1 MATLSDDIGN
11 SLQRHGARLLERLI
25 AAAVRKATK
34 ELAEQHEIA
43 QELAALT
50 KRETD
55 GSHWEARRFQSPE
68 TARSVKA
75 DMEKLGLEARVKGPF
90 LLHHDYDRTLVKT
103 LAKSRDLSMVKFT
116 ADEVGIRID
125 TPSEVRKAAI
135 DLQTKDGRGRTVI
148 ELDDGVGGSLARLR
162 TAPFVDMLAH
172 LGIEAVGVGAH
183 VIVPKDQVN
192 EAIQKLAE
200 VLKKDPK
207 ELNIGFTEARDDVSD
222 GVRTPSRNPDGP
234 ATEAQKELVDK
245 LIEEGE
251 IDPAALEALGE
262 NPTWVQMHDLINT
275 TDLRRHFSGVDD
287 RDDEARDD
295 AEDEHDDADERDGDG
310 RDDAVDDRDDADDKD
325 TSPHDG
331 EDRDDP
337 VRTASKEAPETK
349 KPRAPEVLNPDI
361 AARQL
366 EAQRSRDLGGV
377 ENRTQH
383 VQSRPPAG
391 DTDPS
396 TPYADGADAPGSG
409 DKDGNGVM
417 DSAEDRDGDGVVDSH
432 EAAAPRPGDLDELE
446 ADAKTASEA
455 HNRSAS
461 APEKSVSLQQE
472 VR

>member
-11 SLQRHGARLLERLI
+11 TIQRHGARLLERLI

-34 ELAEQHEIA
+34 KLAEQHEIA
-43 QELAALT
+43 QELVALT
-50 KRETD
+50 ERETD

-103 LAKSRDLSMVKFT
+103 LAKSRDLSMVEFT

-125 TPSEVRKAAI
+125 TPRNVRKAAI

-207 ELNIGFTEARDDVSD
+207 DLNIGFTEARDDASD

-245 LIEEGE
+245 LIEEGK

-275 TDLRRHFSGVDD
+275 TDLRRHFVGVDD

-295 AEDEHDDADERDGDG
+295 AEDEHDAADEL
-310 RDDAVDDRDDADDKD
+310 DDADDKD
-325 TSPHDG
+325 PSSHDG

-337 VRTASKEAPETK
+337 VRTVSKEAPEAE
-349 KPRAPEVLNPDI
+349 KPRAPEELNPDI
-361 AARQL
+361 AAGQL

-446 ADAKTASEA
+446 ADARTASEI